1 MPNSY
6 FEFNNMRPIGAFAQ
20 FNGFDYPDGRG
31 SYEGTWITN
40 PYSSTSSST
49 GYYGDGSSSSI
60 DATVKNDIYDLLIP
74 GNVFMY
80 VQAAGVQA
88 LPIDTEYFLSSR
100 SYDPGVERT
109 SNWGAF
115 FEVDLRNRNARIK
128 PEDET
133 TFFGYYYGVSA
144 WKHPAV
150 PTALLSTEI
159 QKAVWKNDIS
169 GETEYGIVGPELDE
183 EFSTF
188 DRNFAAQFIVMSRQ
202 NGIQSFSSNY
212 PCANPFPPDNS
223 SCPPSD
229 PLCNCPCPELR
240 PDKLLVGI
248 TGPEPTNEE
257 LIQLEKDIKECDLI
271 EKVLGEDW
279 LGCVWA
285 EPKSNLNCSCPCLGE
300 NFLNYLKYSQTYC
313 SFWETPPERP
323 LLRNAQMMQILSN
336 KIMITV
342 NGDLTLRPG
351 NKIRINVPGKRYS
364 GYWLVSAINHNMGM
378 LRHRMTITLIRD
390 SESSNPDI
398 RSKELQL
405 NTSKDDGG
413 VSSLAQI
420 VAQERARSEDN
431 RRFGKFKQ

>member
-1 MPNSY
+1 
-6 FEFNNMRPIGAFAQ
+6 
-20 FNGFDYPDGRG
+20 
-31 SYEGTWITN
+31 
-40 PYSSTSSST
+40 
-49 GYYGDGSSSSI
+49 
-60 DATVKNDIYDLLIP
+60 
-74 GNVFMY
+74 
-80 VQAAGVQA
+80 
-88 LPIDTEYFLSSR
+88 
-100 SYDPGVERT
+100 
-109 SNWGAF
+109 
-115 FEVDLRNRNARIK
+115 
-128 PEDET
+128 
-133 TFFGYYYGVSA
+133 
-144 WKHPAV
+144 
-150 PTALLSTEI
+150 
-159 QKAVWKNDIS
+159 
-169 GETEYGIVGPELDE
+169 
-183 EFSTF
+183 
-188 DRNFAAQFIVMSRQ
+188 
-202 NGIQSFSSNY
+202 
-212 PCANPFPPDNS
+212 
-223 SCPPSD
+223 
-229 PLCNCPCPELR
+229 
-240 PDKLLVGI
+240 
-248 TGPEPTNEE
+248 
-257 LIQLEKDIKECDLI
+257 
-271 EKVLGEDW
+271 
-279 LGCVWA
+279 
-285 EPKSNLNCSCPCLGE
+285 LGE